1 MFNIC
6 KRTYRKNVMKVIINP
21 KYIYLQKRIESIL
34 DCFEMD
40 GDIVYDG
47 RNILKRINLD
57 NVDVVVKSFKKP
69 HVINRVIYSFF
80 RQSKAER
87 SYLYSMEL
95 QKRGFDTPDPIAM
108 IEQYSKALLS
118 HSYYI
123 CCYDNGETVR
133 SLMDGKV
140 EGNED
145 KLLAFARYTV
155 ALHQAGILH
164 LDYSPGNIL
173 IHRNGVNEYRFSLVD
188 VNRMQLLSDI
198 DCDTVCRNMCRLCIS
213 REVLTYIMT
222 EYATLRGW
230 NVSATVQLALYYS
243 DKFFIHYVYRRAARK
258 ETVKHIHSFIL
269 MFRLSRS
276 IRNLLF
282 KKSSISRTLLKLEKR
297 IYTTYLSKY
306 DYCDLLSFDY
316 Q

>member
-1 MFNIC
+1 M
-6 KRTYRKNVMKVIINP
+6 RVIVNP
-21 KYIYLQKRIESIL
+21 KYAHLQKEIEEIPRS
-34 DCFEMD
+34 FQEK
-40 GDIVYDG
+40 GDVVYDG
-47 RNILKRINLD
+47 RNVLKRIGLGSI
-57 NVDVVVKSFKKP
+57 DVVVKSFKKP
-69 HVINRVIYSFF
+69 HIINRVVYSFF

-87 SYLYSMEL
+87 SYIYSMEI
-95 QKRGFDTPDPIAM
+95 QQHGFDTPEPVAM
-108 IEQYSKALLS
+108 IEQFQSGLFS

-123 CCYDNGETVR
+123 CCYDGGETVR

-145 KLLAFARYTV
+145 KLSAFARYTA

-173 IHRNGVNEYRFSLVD
+173 IHQNDANEYSFSLVD

-222 EYATLRGW
+222 EYASLRGW
-230 NVSATVQLALYYS
+230 DVESTVSLALRYS
-243 DKFFIHYVYRRAARK
+243 DQFFTHYIYRRAARK
-258 ETVKHIHSFIL
+258 EKERHIVSLIL
-269 MFRLSRS
+269 FFRLYRS
-276 IRNLLF
+276 VRKF
-282 KKSSISRTLLKLEKR
+282 FSWEPHISRFLLKKEKR
-297 IYTTYLSKY
+297 IYDTYLCKY
-306 DYCDLLSFDY
+306 DYCELLSADY